1 MLRRFAAHTT
11 NYTIASVLITLAG
24 LVSFPILTRILDVS
38 EYGVMNL
45 VATALAL
52 TVGLGKLG
60 MQHATLRFYS
70 EVKSGK
76 RSIGLNAYTST
87 VVWGMACVGLCVSV
101 AWAFASQWL
110 PASLWN
116 DERVRTFM
124 LVTSGLILVRVVDSS
139 LVNQLSAQERSGV
152 LMIYNVV
159 RRYFAL
165 ALLLGVLFWVAG
177 NLWGFFIATI
187 VGEVIP
193 VLILGYW
200 MLRKEFP
207 RPGVFSPPLFKEML
221 AFGIP
226 MMGYELS
233 TVILSMGDRYFIQN
247 ILGAESLGVYSAA
260 YNLCDYIK
268 SMLLVSLVAA
278 AQPMYMR
285 IWEEKGKEE
294 TVQFLK
300 RFMHIYVLAAALV
313 IAGLASIGHELLILL
328 ASEKYRSGAVIV
340 PYVMAG
346 MAMHAVVIVVGAGL
360 YLEKRSKTVMVL
372 ILCAAVL
379 NILLN
384 LLLLPRIGLI
394 GAAVANLLSFGF
406 LLLACA
412 LAGRGRLP
420 VPVPLLPMVKAGA
433 FGGLMYMAVT
443 QIHFSSNVLTLAAR
457 VAGGG
462 ALFAALVLVFDR
474 ESRRWVAPLRQKLR
488 GR

>member
-76 RSIGLNAYTST
+76 RNIGLNAYTST

-193 VLILGYW
+193 V
-200 MLRKEFP
+200 
-207 RPGVFSPPLFKEML
+207 RPVHARPSRAARLHRRAGRRRSRRAARRDGSHGWRSE
-221 AFGIP
+221 
-226 MMGYELS
+226 E
-233 TVILSMGDRYFIQN
+233 DQ
-247 ILGAESLGVYSAA
+247 SA
-260 YNLCDYIK
+260 
-268 SMLLVSLVAA
+268 
-278 AQPMYMR
+278 
-285 IWEEKGKEE
+285 
-294 TVQFLK
+294 
-300 RFMHIYVLAAALV
+300 
-313 IAGLASIGHELLILL
+313 
-328 ASEKYRSGAVIV
+328 GAV
-340 PYVMAG
+340 
-346 MAMHAVVIVVGAGL
+346 
-360 YLEKRSKTVMVL
+360 R
-372 ILCAAVL
+372 
-379 NILLN
+379 
-384 LLLLPRIGLI
+384 
-394 GAAVANLLSFGF
+394 FG
-406 LLLACA
+406 
-412 LAGRGRLP
+412 
-420 VPVPLLPMVKAGA
+420 
-433 FGGLMYMAVT
+433 
-443 QIHFSSNVLTLAAR
+443 
-457 VAGGG
+457 
-462 ALFAALVLVFDR
+462 D
-474 ESRRWVAPLRQKLR
+474 
-488 GR
+488 